1 MITVSNILPFAKNR
15 TAPTKIEKQLYAK
28 IDTWQKQYILTCG
41 TTLGLFYNNL
51 NISVTKKLDKALGY
65 ENFGWAN
72 EPFITSMQYCT
83 VTLRHW
89 ELRYSEF
96 KKGLKRTGMRT
107 VGSEENWPLFLTPII
122 IVYRRKAVF
131 RLVHEG
137 LTEYWEHAKD
147 CKTHEFFKEDMD
159 KYLGEI
165 PLPPH
170 LKPFPAMII
179 VGKCGIE
186 HDLSAALEKL
196 QVKYS
201 YVPIFHLPNL
211 PFKALIENGAVNTHR
226 TSMPAIKLLCE
237 LKEKFSDYIETL

>member
-1 MITVSNILPFAKNR
+1 VITVSNILPFAKNR

-179 VGKCGIE
+179 VLSFCLIISLSGLISIFSIFLVMRSLFLRKYFAQSNRYEVSSIE
-186 HDLSAALEKL
+186 IYVFGRFKYFSKKVKKL
-196 QVKYS
+196 
-201 YVPIFHLPNL
+201 
-211 PFKALIENGAVNTHR
+211 
-226 TSMPAIKLLCE
+226 
-237 LKEKFSDYIETL
+237 